1 MQAEN
6 YKVWIDYEQMGGST
20 LQAMAE
26 AVENAAVVLLCMSEK
41 YKQSPNC
48 RTGRIVP
55 VCAYAHAFACVCVCV
70 FRSILFLVLICICSF
85 FHIL

>member
-48 RTGRIVP
+48 RTGRTVP
-55 VCAYAHAFACVCVCV
+55 VCAYAHAFACVCV